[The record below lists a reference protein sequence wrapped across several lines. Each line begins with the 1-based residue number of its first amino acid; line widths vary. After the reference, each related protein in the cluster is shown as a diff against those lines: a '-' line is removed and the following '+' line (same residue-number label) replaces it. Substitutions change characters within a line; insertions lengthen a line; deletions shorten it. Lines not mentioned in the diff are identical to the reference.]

1 MIKVQLPAPLRRLT
15 RTEGVVELEVTAPVT
30 QRKLL
35 DALESRYPMLRGTT
49 RDQQTHKRR
58 AYVRFFACGE
68 DLSDASPDDPLPQA
82 VATGREPYLV
92 VGALAGG

>member
-1 MIKVQLPAPLRRLT
+1 MIRVQLPAPLRRLT
-15 RTEGVVELEVTAPVT
+15 KTEGIVELEISTPVT

-35 DALESRYPMLRGTT
+35 DALELRFPMLRGTT
-49 RDQQTHKRR
+49 RDQQTKKRR

-68 DLSDASPDDPLPQA
+68 DLSDASPDAVLPQA
-82 VATGREPYLV
+82 VASGKELFLI